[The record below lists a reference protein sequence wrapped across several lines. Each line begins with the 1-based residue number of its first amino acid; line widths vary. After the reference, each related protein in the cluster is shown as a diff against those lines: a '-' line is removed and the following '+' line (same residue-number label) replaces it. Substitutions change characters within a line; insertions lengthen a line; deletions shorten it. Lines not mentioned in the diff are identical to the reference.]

1 MNIIKKISVII
12 PVFNQQ
18 RYIERCLRSIL
29 SQTFD
34 SDAYEVIVIDDCS
47 KDNTL
52 KNLEKYKDNIIILKN
67 EKNYGLPYSLN
78 KAIRASRAQYIVR
91 LDSDDYV
98 NDKFL
103 EILHLFISTN
113 KSTDA
118 FACDYYLVDE
128 DENII
133 KQKNCID
140 DPIGCGIIFNT
151 KDLFDIGLYDIDFL
165 LNEEKDLRIRF
176 EKKYKISR
184 IALPLYRYRK
194 HQTNITN
201 NKLEIKSYNKKIIQ
215 KHKI

>member
-18 RYIERCLRSIL
+18 KYIERCVRSIL
-29 SQTFD
+29 SQTFN
-34 SDAYEVIVIDDCS
+34 SDAYEIIVIDDCS

-128 DENII
+128 HENII

-151 KDLFDIGLYDIDFL
+151 KDLIDIGLYDIDFL

-201 NKLEIKSYNKKIIQ
+201 NKLEIESYNKKIIQ